1 MFFALI
7 KKQLTLMLRNP
18 TEILLLLVLPMGLIT
33 ILSFAL
39 GSIMNGDSEMT
50 EINIGI
56 VQHESEQQQLTV
68 FFEEAGDTIPMKEQ
82 VRQNLEEMLP
92 VSF

>member
-39 GSIMNGDSEMT
+39 GSHYE
-50 EINIGI
+50 
-56 VQHESEQQQLTV
+56 
-68 FFEEAGDTIPMKEQ
+68 
-82 VRQNLEEMLP
+82 R
-92 VSF
+92 